1 MSDSPRYLK
10 SLASHFVLRDWQ
22 YTRLHTIKHIRYGHL
37 VRYCCECGETEPLT

>member
-22 YTRLHTIKHIRYGHL
+22 YTRLAH
-37 VRYCCECGETEPLT
+37 PLRG

>member
-22 YTRLHTIKHIRYGHL
+22 Y
-37 VRYCCECGETEPLT
+37 CCECGETEPLT